1 MSKTS
6 PSYSSA
12 ITDALFVLL
21 PFLVLIILRLM
32 QSDLSSMLMLSD
44 YSLALSIMYGQ
55 LLSKT
60 LSVPDHKKKSEQFK
74 LFQIIIFMVSILSV
88 IAYSGFQI
96 IQNIPLNIYY
106 SQIVIFIIG
115 LLFYVPFLT
124 LMNKLNND

>member
-1 MSKTS
+1 MSKNR

-21 PFLVLIILRLM
+21 PFLVLILLRLM
-32 QSDLSSMLMLSD
+32 QSDISRMLIIPD

-60 LSVPDHKKKSEQFK
+60 LSVPDHKKQSDQFK
-74 LFQIIIFMVSILSV
+74 LFQIIIFLVSVLSV

-96 IQNIPLNIYY
+96 IEDIPLGIYY

-115 LLFYVPFLT
+115 LFMYVPFLT